1 MQENAMR
8 RVSFLSFVAGSGA
21 LAMSPFASAAAEP
34 RAVIELFTSQGCS
47 SCPPAD
53 QLLGELARDPSI
65 VALSLPVDYW
75 DYLGWKDTLANRGY
89 TARQRRYAA
98 SRGDRDVY
106 TPQVVVNGTV
116 HVLGSDKEAI
126 DRAIAQ
132 TRQSTMMIPVQLTR
146 DGADRI
152 TVSVPDAKDGERSGE
167 VWICGVAKSVPVQI
181 GRGENHG
188 STITYHNVGRRWL
201 KLGVWNGKAATW
213 TVPLDD
219 IKADGV
225 DAAAVILQTG
235 NSTGPGPM
243 LGAAFTALK

>member
-1 MQENAMR
+1 
-8 RVSFLSFVAGSGA
+8 
-21 LAMSPFASAAAEP
+21 MSSFASFAGET
-34 RAVIELFTSQGCS
+34 RAVVELFTSQGCS

-53 QLLGELARDPSI
+53 RILGELAHDPSI

-75 DYLGWKDTLANRGY
+75 DYLGWKDTLASPGY

-106 TPQVVVNGTV
+106 TPQAVVNGTV
-116 HVLGSDKEAI
+116 HVLGSDKGEI

-132 TRQSTMMIPVQLTR
+132 TRGTTMMIPLQLTR
-146 DGADRI
+146 AGEDRLTI
-152 TVSVPDAKDGERSGE
+152 SVPDGKDRARSGE
-167 VWICGVAKSVPVQI
+167 VWICGVAKSVPVTI

-188 STITYHNVGRRWL
+188 STITYHNVGRRWV
-201 KLGVWNGKAATW
+201 KVGVWTGTSATW

-219 IKADGV
+219 IRAEGV

-243 LGAAFTALK
+243 LGAAFTTLN